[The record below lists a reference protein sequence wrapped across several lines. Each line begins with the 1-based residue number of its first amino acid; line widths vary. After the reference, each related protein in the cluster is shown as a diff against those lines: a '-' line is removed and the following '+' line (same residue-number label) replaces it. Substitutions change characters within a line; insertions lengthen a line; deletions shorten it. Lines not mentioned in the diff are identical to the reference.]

1 MDKWHSVFVGV
12 DVTSVF
18 APFNYI
24 EQFHTPIHENRVFRK
39 KCVYQVITLLGVNK
53 FVV

>member
-18 APFNYI
+18 APFKYI
-24 EQFHTPIHENRVFRK
+24 EQFHTPIHEKRVFRRK
-39 KCVYQVITLLGVNK
+39 MRLSGDNTIRGK
-53 FVV
+53 